1 MGDLFAVV
9 VAVTPL
15 PKQIFDLLHA
25 VLTRGVQLKQFP
37 HHGGLILVDHQPPVV
52 LSVAEDTAVAQ
63 HHTVFDGLLVSE
75 LHAAGQLAQF
85 VLGDAGHDGQAQ
97 LAVLVQGVD
106 VVILE
111 EHPDPGV
118 QQFTGVLDGVQSVTG
133 KTGDLLGDDEV
144 KESGA
149 AVLYHAVEVFAL
161 PRGGGRQALVN
172 VALHIGPVGI
182 FSDQAFVVLN
192 LVAQRIEL
200 FVALAGHASVKGHS
214 HRNIVDGFRFQQ
226 LPNIVDIHKY
236 ILSQSSFYH
245 VHYSIV
251 ATANQA
257 CANIYK
263 NSAVHPNCAE
273 FFSLVLR
280 SF

>member
-1 MGDLFAVV
+1 MA
-9 VAVTPL
+9 
-15 PKQIFDLLHA
+15 
-25 VLTRGVQLKQFP
+25 
-37 HHGGLILVDHQPPVV
+37 
-52 LSVAEDTAVAQ
+52 
-63 HHTVFDGLLVSE
+63 E
-75 LHAAGQLAQF
+75 LHTAGQFAQF

-106 VVILE
+106 VVILK
-111 EHPDPGV
+111 EHPDTRV
-118 QQFTGVLDGVQSVTG
+118 QQFAGVLDGVQSVTG
-133 KTGDLLGDDEV
+133 ETGDLLGDDEV

-161 PRGGGRQALVN
+161 FGGGGRQALIN

-214 HRNIVDGFRFQQ
+214 HGNIVDCLRLQQ

-236 ILSQSSFYH
+236 ILS
-245 VHYSIV
+245 
-251 ATANQA
+251 
-257 CANIYK
+257 
-263 NSAVHPNCAE
+263 
-273 FFSLVLR
+273 
-280 SF
+280 